1 MSIRSVAELVQ
12 ELANKRAARTA
23 ERGPSQA
30 GRSDESNAYDCP
42 TCRDMGSVPVIDGE
56 VVDWKDPRLVGVVFN
71 ARECKCVQEKRI
83 ARLFGS
89 SHITEQFQRIGFKGF
104 VVDGRPVCV
113 KDARDTALDYY
124 NRFDEIRK
132 TRHNSI
138 ALLGPPGSG
147 KTHLLMAVANGL
159 IRKGVMVQYFP
170 WVEGFNNLR
179 DNLDDLDDRINAMK
193 TVEVLFIDDLYKG
206 RQKPTDFQLEQLFAI
221 VNYRYL
227 NCLPMLVSSERDV
240 DALFAIDEGIARRI
254 YEMAKGHRVVMGL
267 TDEERNAGMEL
278 NYSLVG

>member
-1 MSIRSVAELVQ
+1 MRSVEEQVRQLAAQMAAGEASQ
-12 ELANKRAARTA
+12 EAK
-23 ERGPSQA
+23 
-30 GRSDESNAYDCP
+30 SDESERKYECEMCEDS
-42 TCRDMGSVPVIDGE
+42 GWIPVLETGE
-56 VVDWKDPRLVGVVFN
+56 EISWRDPRLIGGVEGV
-71 ARECKCVQEKRI
+71 RRCKCMVEKQIQRM
-83 ARLFGS
+83 FGS
-89 SHITEQFQRIGFKGF
+89 SHITENFQRIGFKGF
-104 VVDGRPVCV
+104 VVDGRPKCV
-113 KDARDTALDYY
+113 REARDTALDYY
-124 NRFDEIRK
+124 QRFDEIRK

-170 WVEGFNNLR
+170 WVEGFNDLK

-206 RQKPTDFQLEQLFAI
+206 RRAPTDFQLEQLFGV

-227 NCLPMLVSSERDV
+227 NSLPMMVSSEKDV

-267 TDEERNAGMEL
+267 TAEEQAAGMEL
-278 NYSLVG
+278 NYSLLD